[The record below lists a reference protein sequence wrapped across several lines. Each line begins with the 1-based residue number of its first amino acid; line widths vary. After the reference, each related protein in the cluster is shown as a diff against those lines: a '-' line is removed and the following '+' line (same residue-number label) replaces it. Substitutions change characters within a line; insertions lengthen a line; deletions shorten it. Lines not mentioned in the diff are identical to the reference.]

1 MSVFEI
7 LNETFDNIYI
17 ITLKRSADRHSIF
30 KERLNGLNYE
40 IFWGVDGQKLNVESL
55 KKEGLYDPEKAR
67 AIQRD
72 LNLEPAGLSKSVLG
86 CALSHIGIYKD
97 VIKNGYEKVLIFE
110 DDITVDHTK
119 NQFLREAL
127 GELPTDWE
135 LLYLGYLYNNNTR
148 TFNINLRIKLIYPLL
163 SLLGY
168 DRYDPYRYKCKFPR
182 PWSEHLQLAGFHY
195 GAHAY
200 GVTLEGA
207 QKILEEQTPIVMEAD
222 NAISEMCQSE
232 ELKAFR
238 IKDRVFHQDRDQFES
253 QISKDE

>member
-40 IFWGVDGQKLNVESL
+40 IFWGVDGQKLDVEKL
-55 KKEGLYDPEKAR
+55 EKEGLYDPEKAR
-67 AIQRD
+67 AIQKD

-110 DDITVDHTK
+110 DDITVDHSK
-119 NQFLREAL
+119 DQFLRKAL
-127 GELPTDWE
+127 GELPSDWE

-168 DRYDPYRYKCKFPR
+168 DRYDPHRYNCKFPR

-200 GVTLEGA
+200 GVTLEGV
-207 QKILEEQTPIVMEAD
+207 QKILKEQTPIVMEAD

-232 ELKAFR
+232 ELRAFR
-238 IKDRVFHQDRDQFES
+238 IKERVFHQDRDQFES
-253 QISKDE
+253 QISKDD